1 MNPTIFDWAVV
12 GAGPA
17 GIAAV
22 GRLIDLGVT
31 PQSILWIDPV
41 FNVGDFGGLW
51 SNVSSNTTVQLF
63 QNFLHASS
71 TFNYANA
78 PIDFAINHLPLDKT
92 CTLNAIVESLQWI
105 SNEMCK
111 KVHAVSGIAHQLAR
125 AKDHWAIDL
134 TLTRFKAHKVILA
147 TGATPLVL
155 DHKTPSI
162 PFDIAIDK
170 QRLECIFNPQETY
183 AVFGSSHSAIM
194 IIRHLVELGSKRIIN
209 LYRSPCQYAMN
220 MGDWIKFDN
229 TGLKGDTAC
238 WARENIDGKH
248 PSNLNRLLISEC
260 NLPNILKSCD
270 KIIYAIGFE
279 RRDSTDVLGEQLDQY
294 NQNTGIIAH
303 GLFGL
308 GIAYPE
314 LKSDPEGRYEL
325 QVGLWKFMLYLNQVL
340 PLWLNQPLSFNKD
353 QYDKADSF

>member
-1 MNPTIFDWAVV
+1 MDPTIFDWAVV

-22 GRLIDLGVT
+22 GLLIDLGVA
-31 PQSILWIDPV
+31 PQSILWLDPA
-41 FNVGDFGGLW
+41 FNVGDFGSRW
-51 SNVSSNTTVQLF
+51 TNVSSNTIVKLF
-63 QNFLHASS
+63 KNFLHASN
-71 TFNYANA
+71 TFDYANA

-92 CTLNAIVESLQWI
+92 CTLNAMVEPLQWI

-111 KVHAVSGIAHQLAR
+111 KVRAVNGTAHQLAR
-125 AKDHWAIDL
+125 AKDHWTIDL
-134 TLTRFKAHKVILA
+134 TLTPFKAHKVILA

-155 DHKTPSI
+155 DYKTPSI

-170 QRLECIFNPQETY
+170 QRLECVFNPQETY
-183 AVFGSSHSAIM
+183 AVFGSSHSAVM
-194 IIRHLVELGSKRIIN
+194 IIRHLVELGARHIIN

-229 TGLKGDTAC
+229 TGLKGDTAL
-238 WARENIDGKH
+238 WARENIDGKQ
-248 PSNLNRLLISEC
+248 PTNLKRLLISEC
-260 NLPNILKSCD
+260 NLTKILTICD

-279 RRDSTDVLGEQLDQY
+279 RRDSIDVLGQHLDQY
-294 NQNTGIIAH
+294 DRETGIIAH

-314 LKSDPEGRYEL
+314 LKCDPEGRYEL
-325 QVGLWKFMLYLNQVL
+325 QVGLWKFMLYLKKVL

-353 QYDKADSF
+353 QHDKAHSF